1 MQSVT
6 KQIEQQLLNE
16 TDRATAAENA
26 LSDRITANADAIVTE
41 TDRATEA
48 EEALDGKIATNTA
61 AIAQETTDRIAGD
74 ELTLGAAK
82 AYTDAQNELTL
93 RAANEYTDNR
103 VNTLEKEL
111 SAGIASA
118 AAMSSVAVSGVS
130 KGEVSVGGG
139 YGYYNSQ
146 SAVALGAAMGLTD
159 NWSINAAAALSD
171 SNVSF
176 RAGTNYKFKLF

>member
-1 MQSVT
+1 MH
-6 KQIEQQLLNE
+6 K
-16 TDRATAAENA
+16 
-26 LSDRITANADAIVTE
+26 
-41 TDRATEA
+41 
-48 EEALDGKIATNTA
+48 TNW
-61 AIAQETTDRIAGD
+61 
-74 ELTLGAAK
+74 
-82 AYTDAQNELTL
+82 
-93 RAANEYTDNR
+93 AANEYTDNR

-171 SNVSF
+171 SNVNLNCSKTELTLIIKSCLLPAF
-176 RAGTNYKFKLF
+176 IGRKFLSLLC